1 MGRVLVP
8 WALKESDTFSWREG
22 DSSVQFHFA
31 TLLCL
36 HSLPRFCLASTSQ

>member
-8 WALKESDTFSWREG
+8 WALEESEAFLWQEG

-31 TLLCL
+31 ILLYL
-36 HSLPRFCLASTSQ
+36 DSLPCFCPPSMSQ